1 MADDT
6 TPDVPGD
13 ALDEPTGGRGIG
25 TDQWVEQHGQR
36 IQRPQDLG
44 GRLIW
49 AWTSLPGWIRWGIP
63 LAFVVLLP
71 FGVQNDYVLRI
82 GINLGLFLLL
92 AYGLN
97 LVVGYANLLDLGF
110 VAFYGFGA
118 YGYAMLSSDQFG
130 VHLPSII
137 AIPIVVLAT
146 AGFGFVLGLPSRR
159 LTGDYLAIAT
169 LFFGQMF
176 VVLMVSSDAVQFPWM
191 SEPIDL
197 TGGANGI
204 AGVDQFA
211 FFGFTFNT
219 NISYYFLVLMLV
231 LLIVVATRR
240 IHLSRQGLGWR
251 SLGEDPL
258 AAQHMTVP
266 VARLKLLAFT
276 VGSAI
281 AGLAGCILASVQQGV
296 FPSSFELPLL
306 ITIYAAL
313 ILGGLGSITGVLIGA
328 GIMVVLPEVLRFPD
342 ISNLLFFIVLFIALG
357 VMLRSW
363 KLILVELAA
372 LVAFTGVMNVL
383 LLALQ
388 VPFLTTSE
396 WTSGP
401 LAPVLGAAVFMP
413 EDRVLWGNIAFILL
427 IVAVAGL
434 TTVSRRIRLILLPAI
449 TWLAIFTWEVRLM
462 LEPSVTRQLLVG
474 ALLVVLMAV
483 RPQGFLGKPRVE
495 VL

>member
-6 TPDVPGD
+6 TPRDRSD
-13 ALDEPTGGRGIG
+13 ALDEPTSGRGIG
-25 TDQWVEQHGQR
+25 TDEWVAQHGQR
-36 IQRPQDLG
+36 VGRPENLT
-44 GRLIW
+44 GRLVW
-49 AWTSLPGWIRWGIP
+49 AWTSLPGWIRWGVPLVIAVLIP
-63 LAFVVLLP
+63 L
-71 FGVQNDYVLRI
+71 GIQNDYILRI

-130 VHLPSII
+130 IHLPSLLAI
-137 AIPIVVLAT
+137 AIVVLAT
-146 AGFGFVLGLPSRR
+146 AAFGFVLGLPSRR

-204 AGVDQFA
+204 AGVDQISV
-211 FFGFTFNT
+211 FGFTFDSNV
-219 NISYYFLVLMLV
+219 SYYFLILL
-231 LLIVVATRR
+231 LIFLIVVATRR

-251 SLGEDPL
+251 SLGEDSL

-266 VARLKLLAFT
+266 VVRLKLLAFT

-313 ILGGLGSITGVLIGA
+313 ILGGLGSIPGVLIGA
-328 GIMVVLPEVLRFPD
+328 AVMVILPEVLRFPD
-342 ISNLLFFIVLFIALG
+342 ISNILFFVVLFVALG
-357 VMLRSW
+357 ALLRTW
-363 KLILVELAA
+363 KLIAIELIA
-372 LVAFTGVMNVL
+372 LLAFTGLMNGVF
-383 LLALQ
+383 LALR
-388 VPFLTTSE
+388 VPYLTTQE
-396 WTSGP
+396 WATGP

-413 EDRVLWGNIAFILL
+413 ENRVLWGNIAFILL

-434 TTVSRRIRLILLPAI
+434 TTVSRRTRLILLPI
-449 TWLAIFTWEVRLM
+449 VTWLAIFTWEVRLM